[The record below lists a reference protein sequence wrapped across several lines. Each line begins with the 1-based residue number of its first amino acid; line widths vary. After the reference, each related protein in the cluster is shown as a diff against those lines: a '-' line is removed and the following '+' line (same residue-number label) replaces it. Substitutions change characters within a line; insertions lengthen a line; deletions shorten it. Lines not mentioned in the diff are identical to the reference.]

1 MTQPATMS
9 QLPVLGGT
17 GLVSHLYEYLWTKN
31 NLLQTRCMYHKC
43 PPVLIPDTIL
53 LKNKQPSAW
62 YFSSLKTGSL
72 QRRSKDLSV
81 SKVVEAL
88 IRRQDPNTDIVA
100 TFVGSAQGDVQ
111 PITEYLTPAGLDYF
125 LSTPPSRRTK
135 SGMLQSFIHPKGT
148 SNFVVRVSW
157 SPNNC
162 NMDSCININKLTD
175 PELEAQDR
183 ACTNDEQHCVLI
195 PMSGNVLATQLERL
209 CSCIAEHMHLASQQ
223 LYKVTSMVITFKID
237 SEDRV
242 WLLWC
247 EQMEVG
253 DDQGNPIRSAA
264 ADARLLTGDGDEE
277 EEEEAPKQRKKGTKR
292 GDVTFGSPGKSKRP
306 GSKSRNVEADPEF
319 VDSED
324 EEAPRR
330 RTRADEVD
338 DSDEE
343 PHVRPITGDSED
355 MDPSDFV
362 LLPKG
367 EQERTKKRTSKKS
380 RQPDSDTDEV
390 SGSEPPS
397 PKVDKKRS
405 TKGKEK
411 ERRAESASKE
421 KEMKMIMVE
430 EKKKREE
437 AEKKATEAEEKLRR
451 AEAKA
456 RAAEAKLKK
465 AQTAK
470 AEVIPAEKKPKE
482 PKPADKSKKA
492 TGKGSSLPKI
502 AAPSPSSSRPSSK
515 GPQQEPLVDIEDE
528 KEVDP
533 QAVANMVEE
542 VVKAA
547 DISGGADDAEP
558 EEDFSATADIKVPG
572 DDEKDPDTWDDDLPT
587 DKPKVAEFDLKGAE
601 HGVPD
606 PDDEDEEFGA
616 SATSAPE
623 SGAEPLASDAPE
635 ESTEV
640 ESDANIES
648 QAEDGSN
655 VVSDGPESQ
664 GQPGEG
670 VASVQ
675 GQSEVAAQEQD
686 VVVPTGEEASEDEA
700 VKGAEVPPVHVAPLE
715 MADAAKPAAP
725 PPQETLAAPG
735 EAAEEDGEEK
745 DDAYDPEE
753 YEDKPIENISS
764 IETKAPPPRQQ
775 ESIPDATTEAEGAS
789 AAVPADAPA
798 EAAGG
803 AQFSVEVSGGAPA
816 AGQEAGGALPPPKEK
831 KTTAA
836 QADIELKCVKNV
848 ATVEPSAAQPVTGGL
863 RTVGMGPDAN
873 PLERNAEGDEIERDL
888 RMVYH
893 AGANQFRSELR
904 VGTSNTKWQ
913 SQGMDTVMDGD
924 RVSTNVSCFSA
935 GGEAFSVSSMFDE
948 DGLQPP
954 HMQALMKGQVSLSVE
969 DDSQRCDDFGEMS
982 KAIPDPIPDFH
993 KPQDDSQQTEEKD
1006 GAVLDLALPLRK
1018 VKGKPDKQR
1027 ELRVEVIC
1035 TPIVKS
1041 QEPGAEEDPMRL
1053 KMELG
1058 LPDVLWKH
1066 DEMRGAKALG
1076 HGDEIP
1082 REESENRFLQFDDRL
1097 KGNYQSQIESASST
1111 QMERDDVGHALEV
1124 VKTFGANAKTLEGE
1138 NREPI
1143 HENIV
1148 KNSEWAFDEYMRP
1161 ETHSISAYSQ
1171 KLAEPDDEAA
1181 EVMEVK
1187 FDATF
1192 STDEERLMFA
1202 KAQRDKLAKMLGINP
1217 ECIEIAGVKPGSPI
1231 TMIRFNIKKSDAEM
1245 VPDPGPAPADDG
1257 EPAPAFDLP
1266 ALSIS
1271 MLETAGEDSHRQL
1284 SQRLKAS
1291 GALSAIPVEDSAVQ
1305 SKLNQTAPAEVLD
1318 SLKAYS
1324 RENQPQPRFDSS
1336 SRAKGECDESVPG
1349 SRFEEANQLIV
1360 VSGELES
1367 TTTDTKKDKGEMASL
1382 DEDGVDRVYKP
1393 GREMMTDDQF
1403 SSAKVQRRPPKP
1415 AKRMLE
1421 IPLAHDGEVEE
1432 QVKVP
1437 FEEVD
1442 NTRRLK
1448 EQEDELN
1455 FLPAQRAAMG
1465 PRTAIMAKKDEG
1477 LEDHR
1482 FDRLDEH
1489 DSRMEEK
1496 VKEVASKQPSLKLTK
1511 AVEETEYEL
1520 AQKITGLEDP
1530 RTTVPCEPA
1539 GLSTG
1544 DRRQKKK
1551 GKNGEKLHKAAIPEH
1566 YMAFG
1571 TEGES
1576 QRLAPSV
1583 VTLEKPGAKVA
1594 DDGKPASSKDD
1605 PELLDKSAPDVL
1617 SMKFDVSFV
1626 DEKSR
1631 AQFAEAQRQKLAQ
1644 LLKIPADAISVRACV
1659 PGSPITVVT
1668 FEIDPGVV
1676 ARAIDDAEIMHN
1688 TRPFDNPVLDIGVTS
1703 AMDESAEAIM
1713 KKMKVI
1719 VGPKV
1724 PIARQSIVPGKGG
1737 AALKDKNVKFASGEE
1752 NQQTPA
1758 YMRSREELEARA
1770 QRHGGA
1776 LVSDKE
1782 AAEVASSDQNAAAKA
1797 AEAKSRQMAE
1807 SGMDDKKPV
1816 LSYDRR
1822 LPKNA
1827 KNKQHLLSR
1836 IHTIESTL
1844 QRLYGKLEADN
1855 EYPSVE
1861 SIEQIMSS
1869 TIKQAVFTA
1878 DQVGDVEAGGKA
1890 AATKGAKSA
1899 TGKQQV
1905 TSDQDLEEPD
1915 EEEGAPG
1922 VEGEDGPMDDND
1934 RRAKIRA
1941 DRRRRMEERERM
1953 RSEKS
1958 SLEVKK
1964 PGASGAGGGKNV
1976 GFGNTSEERIPGDI
1990 DRLKQ
1995 MQDEEDEELRMQ
2007 PANMPAYGDHDD
2019 DVAAH
2024 KKMNLK
2030 GFDRSLG
2037 RSGTEG
2043 GDESP
2048 AHSPLRTTQRTGTAE
2063 DGGLSNEELQQMAAS
2078 DDANAW
2084 KSAFSKVRHGK
2095 KNDLVSM
2102 LDAGCPTDLKDPA
2115 GNTLLN
2121 VAAQN
2126 GQKSIIKALL
2136 RRGAALNTQ
2145 NHNGQTPLHFC
2156 FTYGYEDLGKYLI
2169 SKGADDTVQNF
2180 SGLTCYEGLGE

>member
-1 MTQPATMS
+1 
-9 QLPVLGGT
+9 
-17 GLVSHLYEYLWTKN
+17 
-31 NLLQTRCMYHKC
+31 
-43 PPVLIPDTIL
+43 
-53 LKNKQPSAW
+53 
-62 YFSSLKTGSL
+62 
-72 QRRSKDLSV
+72 
-81 SKVVEAL
+81 
-88 IRRQDPNTDIVA
+88 
-100 TFVGSAQGDVQ
+100 
-111 PITEYLTPAGLDYF
+111 
-125 LSTPPSRRTK
+125 
-135 SGMLQSFIHPKGT
+135 MLQSFIHPKGT

-253 DDQGNPIRSAA
+253 DDQGNPIRAAA

-277 EEEEAPKQRKKGTKR
+277 EEDEGPKQRKKGTKK
-292 GDVTFGSPGKSKRP
+292 GDVTFGSPDKSKRP
-306 GSKSRNVEADPEF
+306 GGKSRNVEAEPEF
-319 VDSED
+319 VDSDD

-330 RTRADEVD
+330 RVRADEVD
-338 DSDEE
+338 GSDEE
-343 PHVRPITGDSED
+343 PRVRPITGDSED
-355 MDPSDFV
+355 MDPSDFI

-367 EQERTKKRTSKKS
+367 EQERTRRKSSKKS
-380 RQPDSDTDEV
+380 KQPESDTEEV

-397 PKVDKKRS
+397 PKVEKKRS
-405 TKGKEK
+405 SKDK
-411 ERRAESASKE
+411 ERERRVDSASKE
-421 KEMKMIMVE
+421 KEMKMLMVE
-430 EKKKREE
+430 EKRKREE
-437 AEKKATEAEEKLRR
+437 AEKKATDAEEKLRR

-465 AQTAK
+465 AQAAK
-470 AEVIPAEKKPKE
+470 EEVIPAEKKPTEAKT
-482 PKPADKSKKA
+482 ADKSKKP

-502 AAPSPSSSRPSSK
+502 APSPRSTRPSSK

-533 QAVANMVEE
+533 QAVANMAEE
-542 VVKAA
+542 VAKAA
-547 DISGGADDAEP
+547 DLSGGGDDAEP
-558 EEDFSATADIKVPG
+558 EQDFSATADIKVPR

-587 DKPKVAEFDLKGAE
+587 DKPRVAEFDLEGAE
-601 HGVPD
+601 QGVPD
-606 PDDEDEEFGA
+606 PDDEEEEFRG
-616 SATSAPE
+616 ATSAPEGE
-623 SGAEPLASDAPE
+623 SGAEPLESDEHVE
-635 ESTEV
+635 ETTEA
-640 ESDANIES
+640 ESDAQIDS
-648 QAEDGSN
+648 QAGDSAPVESS
-655 VVSDGPESQ
+655 VPESRK
-664 GQPGEG
+664 QPGAG
-670 VASVQ
+670 VLP
-675 GQSEVAAQEQD
+675 AQEHED
-686 VVVPTGEEASEDEA
+686 ASEDVAVREA
-700 VKGAEVPPVHVAPLE
+700 DVLVHVAPLKV
-715 MADAAKPAAP
+715 ADPAQPATAQPQASVAAQGQAV
-725 PPQETLAAPG
+725 EGG
-735 EAAEEDGEEK
+735 EEEK

-753 YEDKPIENISS
+753 YEDKPIQNISS
-764 IETKAPPPRQQ
+764 IESKPPALPKQ
-775 ESIPDATTEAEGAS
+775 ESFPDATAKAS
-789 AAVPADAPA
+789 AAVPT
-798 EAAGG
+798 EAQAATEAG
-803 AQFSVEVSGGAPA
+803 AKFSVEVSGGASA
-816 AGQEAGGALPPPKEK
+816 AGKEAGGALPPPKEK

-836 QADIELKCVKNV
+836 HADQEFKCVKNV
-848 ATVEPSAAQPVTGGL
+848 ATVEPSAAKPAAGGL
-863 RTVGMGPDAN
+863 RTVGMGPDAH
-873 PLERNAEGDEIERDL
+873 PLERNADGDEIERDL
-888 RMVYH
+888 RMVYQ

-913 SQGMDTVMDGD
+913 SQGMDTVMDGE
-924 RVSTNVSCFSA
+924 RVSTNISCFSA

-954 HMQALMKGQVSLSVE
+954 HMQALMKGQVALAVE
-969 DDSQRCDDFGEMS
+969 DNSQRCEDFGEMS
-982 KAIPDPIPDFH
+982 KSVPDPIPDFH

-1018 VKGKPDKQR
+1018 VKGKAEKQR
-1027 ELRVEVIC
+1027 ELRVEFIC
-1035 TPIVKS
+1035 TPVVKAA
-1041 QEPGAEEDPMRL
+1041 EPGAEEDPMRL

-1058 LPDVLWKH
+1058 LPDVLWKY
-1066 DEMRGAKALG
+1066 DEARGMKALG
-1076 HGDEIP
+1076 HGQEIP
-1082 REESENRFLQFDDRL
+1082 REESENRFLQYDDRQ
-1097 KGNYQSQIESASST
+1097 KGNYQSQIETASST
-1111 QMERDDVGHALEV
+1111 EVQRADLGHALEV

-1138 NREPI
+1138 IREPL

-1161 ETHSISAYSQ
+1161 ETHSIAAYSQ
-1171 KLAEPDDEAA
+1171 KLQQPDEEAA

-1192 STDEERLMFA
+1192 STDEERMIFA
-1202 KAQRDKLAKMLGINP
+1202 KAQRDKLAKMLGVNP
-1217 ECIEIAGVKPGSPI
+1217 LCIEIAGVKPGSPI

-1257 EPAPAFDLP
+1257 ALAAAFDMP
-1266 ALSIS
+1266 AISIR
-1271 MLETAGEDSHRQL
+1271 MLETSGEDAHRQL
-1284 SQRLKAS
+1284 NQRLKAS
-1291 GALSAIPVEDSAVQ
+1291 GALSGIPVEDSAVQ
-1305 SKLNQTAPAEVLD
+1305 SKLHLTAPAEVLD
-1318 SLKAYS
+1318 SLKAYA
-1324 RENQPQPRFDSS
+1324 RENQPQPRFESS
-1336 SRAKGECDESVPG
+1336 SRAKGDNDESVPG

-1360 VSGELES
+1360 VSGEFES
-1367 TTTDTKKDKGEMASL
+1367 TTTDRKKDKGNMASL

-1455 FLPAQRAAMG
+1455 FLPAQRASMG

-1496 VKEVASKQPSLKLTK
+1496 VKELASKQPSLKLTK
-1511 AVEETEYEL
+1511 SVEETEYEL

-1594 DDGKPASSKDD
+1594 DDGKPANSKGD

-1676 ARAIDDAEIMHN
+1676 ARAIDDSELMHN

-1713 KKMKVI
+1713 KKLKVI

-1724 PIARQSIVPGKGG
+1724 PVARQSIVPGKGG

-1752 NQQTPA
+1752 NQPTPA
-1758 YMRSREELEARA
+1758 YMRSRGELEARA

-1776 LVSDKE
+1776 LIADKE

-1797 AEAKSRQMAE
+1797 AEARSRQMAE

-1878 DQVGDVEAGGKA
+1878 DQGGEVQVNGGKSA
-1890 AATKGAKSA
+1890 AQKKH
-1899 TGKQQV
+1899 V
-1905 TSDQDLEEPD
+1905 MEDQDLEEF
-1915 EEEGAPG
+1915 EEEQGEPG
-1922 VEGEDGPMDDND
+1922 VEGDDGPMDDNE

-1953 RSEKS
+1953 RGDKS
-1958 SLEVKK
+1958 ALEVKK
-1964 PGASGAGGGKNV
+1964 PVAAGAAGGKNV
-1976 GFGNTSEERIPGDI
+1976 GFGGTEERTPGDI
-1990 DRLKQ
+1990 NRMKQ
-1995 MQDEEDEELRMQ
+1995 MQDEDEEELRMQ
-2007 PANMPAYGDHDD
+2007 PANIPAYGDHDD
-2019 DVAAH
+2019 SVAAQ

-2030 GFDRSLG
+2030 GTLNKSMSRTG
-2037 RSGTEG
+2037 GTEG
-2043 GDESP
+2043 TYDESP
-2048 AHSPLRTTQRTGTAE
+2048 SNSPRRTTQRS
-2063 DGGLSNEELQQMAAS
+2063 GGDDNALSNEDLQQMAAS
-2078 DDANAW
+2078 DDVNAW

-2102 LDAGCPTDLKDPA
+2102 LDAGCPTDLKDA
-2115 GNTLLN
+2115 TGNTLLN